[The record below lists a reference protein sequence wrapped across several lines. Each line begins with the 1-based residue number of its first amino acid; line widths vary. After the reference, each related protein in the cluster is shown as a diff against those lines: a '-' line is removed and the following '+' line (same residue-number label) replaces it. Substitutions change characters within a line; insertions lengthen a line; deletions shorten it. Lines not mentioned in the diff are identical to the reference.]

1 MNTPD
6 KITYGLLLFIISLV
20 TYGLYASSKNNGT
33 QATVKFTSAIYL
45 IIPFLATMIFL
56 LSRTENAN
64 GFLYRMIAILL
75 GIITVAVILYF
86 FLTVDILKVIGY
98 SSKANIVLTLI
109 FFVAFLIAMYYI
121 GSTIKSSPYVSKST
135 RFYIYLFS
143 YIPCMIVDF
152 IDYLA
157 NQYRITTRP
166 ILILL
171 AIEFLLIIYYVFV
184 PMIITAVLKR
194 NSLVL
199 LPNYVKLNKAKE
211 IASGDLLITDNPNEA
226 PKSGHQF
233 FRKNYA
239 ISMWVFLNVQP
250 NNFGAYSNERNI
262 FNYANGTPRITYSNS
277 GKESNLEDDMNS
289 TVKDAL
295 IVYFTNNPTNGGDKG
310 VKIELTKQKWHNL
323 VFNYNSTDADL
334 FINGNLVKTYE
345 LTNRMPIYKP
355 EHNIVIGD
363 NDGLHGAICNVEY
376 YNSPLSE
383 IMITNTYNLYVN
395 KNPPIN
401 NL

>member
-1 MNTPD
+1 
-6 KITYGLLLFIISLV
+6 
-20 TYGLYASSKNNGT
+20 
-33 QATVKFTSAIYL
+33 
-45 IIPFLATMIFL
+45 
-56 LSRTENAN
+56 
-64 GFLYRMIAILL
+64 
-75 GIITVAVILYF
+75 
-86 FLTVDILKVIGY
+86 
-98 SSKANIVLTLI
+98 
-109 FFVAFLIAMYYI
+109 
-121 GSTIKSSPYVSKST
+121 
-135 RFYIYLFS
+135 
-143 YIPCMIVDF
+143 
-152 IDYLA
+152 
-157 NQYRITTRP
+157 
-166 ILILL
+166 
-171 AIEFLLIIYYVFV
+171 VFV
-184 PMIITAVLKR
+184 PIIITAVLKR

-277 GKESNLEDDMNS
+277 GKETNLEDDMNS